1 MDSEVRILSFDENV
15 AVHWRKFERE
25 HDIFIAAAHSDKPA
39 RTRAYILLNLA
50 GPEAI
55 ERERSFTCAPAV
67 LEEDD
72 DVVVPAES
80 REDTECLKRK
90 FKEICN
96 PESNVIMERHNF
108 NTRHQKPGET
118 IEAYVS
124 TLRNQAKNCYF
135 GALENELISDRLVCG
150 ISSDSVRR
158 TLLKET
164 DLTLSTVK
172 QN

>member
-1 MDSEVRILSFDENV
+1 M
-15 AVHWRKFERE
+15 
-25 HDIFIAAAHSDKPA
+25 
-39 RTRAYILLNLA
+39 
-50 GPEAI
+50 
-55 ERERSFTCAPAV
+55 PAV
-67 LEEDD
+67 LGEDD

-80 REDTECLKRK
+80 REDPECLKRK

-150 ISSDSVRR
+150 ISGDGVRR

-164 DLTLSTVK
+164 DLHTV
-172 QN
+172 